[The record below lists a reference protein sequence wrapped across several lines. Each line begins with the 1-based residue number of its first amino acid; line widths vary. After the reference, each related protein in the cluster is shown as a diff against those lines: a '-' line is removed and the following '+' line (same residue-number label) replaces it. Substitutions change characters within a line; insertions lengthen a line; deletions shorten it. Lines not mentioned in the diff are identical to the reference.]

1 MLQVWPRGAMSKHRC
16 KEREVEASIGGS
28 GQLWDGGGEYQVST
42 GESPFLCEEVGLV
55 YGALPESGWRTAA
68 LVHIY
73 RNHSYHTL
81 YSHLMFEMH
90 LPVPMGRKLI
100 QVSVWA

>member
-1 MLQVWPRGAMSKHRC
+1 M
-16 KEREVEASIGGS
+16 
-28 GQLWDGGGEYQVST
+28 ST
-42 GESPFLCEEVGLV
+42 GESPFLCEEVCLV

-81 YSHLMFEMH
+81 YSHRMFAMH
-90 LPVPMGRKLI
+90 FLVPMGRKPT
-100 QVSVWA
+100 QVSV